1 MRAWQKWLAAGP
13 LLVLVGCTTLHDRAA
28 PAIAPSGL
36 DPEEERMAGA
46 LAHYSLALISEVT
59 LGGAQAALTHL
70 RAAAAADPANL
81 PLALK
86 VAADHLKRK
95 EYEAAVGV
103 LRRTLVHHPESME
116 AHLILG
122 IAFQLNS
129 QNRQAEREFR
139 AAIRF
144 APLASEPR
152 VRLASLYAAE
162 DQPRKVLAMVDEG
175 LAEPVLREVF
185 VDFCDNMGRLYV
197 LGEQPAVAIPFF
209 ERVVSADSNRKVS
222 RMMLARA
229 QVAAGQKQ
237 AAIRGLL
244 DLAWRHSGD
253 AQVALFLGELFE
265 DEGDEEKAVRYYE
278 QAAKA
283 DPEDTVATLRL
294 AGLRLDSAPGEALA
308 LMEAAVQTHPDD
320 VAARI
325 YLGLVYSRLER
336 FTEATA
342 QYARVEAL
350 AKRGDGASR
359 QLQSHFYFWYG
370 SACERA
376 GKFEEAERLLRK
388 CLELD
393 PESGQA
399 LNYLAYM
406 WADKGIQLEK
416 ALEYVTRALKVMPDE
431 GAYLDTLGW
440 VYYRQGEY
448 DKALK
453 YLRKAIKAMPDDP
466 VIHDHLGDI
475 LYAMGEAGEAQR
487 YWQKSLELEP
497 GKLSLPRREGK

>member
-1 MRAWQKWLAAGP
+1 MRAWQNWLAAGP
-13 LLVLVGCTTLHDRAA
+13 LLVLVGCTTLYDRAA

-36 DPEEERMAGA
+36 NPEDERMAGA

-59 LGGAQAALTHL
+59 LGGSQAALMHL
-70 RAAAAADPANL
+70 RAAAAADPASL

-95 EYEAAVGV
+95 EYEAAVTV
-103 LRRTLVHHPESME
+103 LRRTLAHHPKSME

-122 IAFQLNS
+122 IACQLNS

-139 AAIRF
+139 TAIQL

-152 VRLASLYAAE
+152 LRLASLYAAE
-162 DQPRKVLAMVDEG
+162 EQPRKVLAMVDEG
-175 LAEPVLREVF
+175 LAEPALKEVF

-197 LGEQPAVAIPFF
+197 LGGEAAVAIPFL
-209 ERVVSADSNRKVS
+209 ERVLSADANRRVS
-222 RMMLARA
+222 RVLLARA

-244 DLAWRHSGD
+244 DLAWRYPED
-253 AQVALFLGELFE
+253 AQVALLLGELFE
-265 DEGDEEKAVRYYE
+265 EEGDEEKAMRYYE

-283 DPEDTVATLRL
+283 KPEDTAATLRV
-294 AGLRLDSAPGEALA
+294 ASLRLKTQPEGALA
-308 LMEAAVQTHPDD
+308 LMEEIVRTHPDD

-336 FTEATA
+336 FAEATA

-350 AKRGDGASR
+350 AKRGDGESR
-359 QLQSHFYFWYG
+359 PLPSHFYFWYG

-376 GKFEEAERLLRK
+376 GNFEEAERLLQR

-416 ALEYVTRALKVMPDE
+416 ALTYVTRALKVVPDE

-448 DKALK
+448 GKALK
-453 YLRKAIKAMPDDP
+453 CLRKAARAMPDDP
-466 VIHDHLGDI
+466 VIHDHLGDA
-475 LYAMGEAGEAQR
+475 LYALGEPGEARR

-497 GKLSLPRREGK
+497 GRLSLPRREER